1 MMTMQ
6 ISPDKPLTVAISST
20 VLFDLSTSNDIYED
34 QGLEAYR
41 RYQIAQEDT
50 VLTPG
55 EGFYLVEKLLNINNL
70 LGKPKVEIIL
80 LSRNSADTG
89 LRVFNSIKAHGLDI
103 TRAAFSGGQ
112 SPYRY
117 INAFNCDLFL
127 SSNAEDVR
135 QALNQNVAAATLM
148 GRNKTQPGAEHEV
161 LKLAFDGD
169 SVLFSDEAEMVYQT
183 QGLEAFSESELNQA
197 NRELGGGPF
206 KAFLGALHK
215 LQNEFP
221 QGESPIR
228 TALVTARGAPA
239 HERVI
244 RTLRAWDIRLD
255 ESLFLGGI
263 DKTEFLR
270 AFEADIFFDDH
281 AAHCERA
288 ADHIPTGHVPHGIV
302 NHK

>member
-1 MMTMQ
+1 MQ

-50 VLTPG
+50 VLKPG
-55 EGFYLVEKLLNINNL
+55 EGFYLAEKLLNINKL

-255 ESLFLGGI
+255 ESLFLGGM

>member
-1 MMTMQ
+1 MQ

-55 EGFYLVEKLLNINNL
+55 EGFYLAEKLLNINKL

-117 INAFNCDLFL
+117 INAFDCDLFL

-255 ESLFLGGI
+255 ESLFLGGM

>member
-1 MMTMQ
+1 MAMQ

-55 EGFYLVEKLLNINNL
+55 EGFYLAEKLLNINKL

-255 ESLFLGGI
+255 ESLFLGGM